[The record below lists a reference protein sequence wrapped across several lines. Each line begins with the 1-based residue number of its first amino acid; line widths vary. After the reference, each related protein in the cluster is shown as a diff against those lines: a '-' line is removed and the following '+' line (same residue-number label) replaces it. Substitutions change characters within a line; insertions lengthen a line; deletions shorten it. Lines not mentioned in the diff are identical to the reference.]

1 MNGLIIQW
9 FEASSLSNY
18 VSNEKKFLYS
28 FPNMCTNLFA
38 TVLRSTVDENAVW
51 SFQILNL
58 SKTGFKGYL
67 TYCTPNHSGYA
78 SENARFIAIGY

>member
-1 MNGLIIQW
+1 MNGLLIQW
-9 FEASSLSNY
+9 FEASQISNY
-18 VSNEKKFLYS
+18 VSNEKKFPVS
-28 FPNMCTNLFA
+28 FSNICTNVFA

-58 SKTGFKGYL
+58 SGTGVKGYL